1 MHLSDIG
8 PESGP
13 LTVLPAA
20 RTEAFADEIGYDTS
34 VEYRLPDQTVD
45 AFVSEIDIVQF
56 AGPVETVD
64 FVDTSGCLHLGSSV
78 EPDAPARRVFTAQY
92 LTPYA
97 FKFERDHRE
106 EAPFRD
112 LASSASSDS
121 NRWSWVLPDL
131 TAMLDGRP
139 PRRRPQTLQSYAP
152 RSTPIS
158 FAVARLL
165 AA

>member
-45 AFVSEIDIVQF
+45 AFVSDIYIVQF

-97 FKFERDHRE
+97 FKF
-106 EAPFRD
+106 A
-112 LASSASSDS
+112 
-121 NRWSWVLPDL
+121 
-131 TAMLDGRP
+131 
-139 PRRRPQTLQSYAP
+139 
-152 RSTPIS
+152 
-158 FAVARLL
+158 
-165 AA
+165 